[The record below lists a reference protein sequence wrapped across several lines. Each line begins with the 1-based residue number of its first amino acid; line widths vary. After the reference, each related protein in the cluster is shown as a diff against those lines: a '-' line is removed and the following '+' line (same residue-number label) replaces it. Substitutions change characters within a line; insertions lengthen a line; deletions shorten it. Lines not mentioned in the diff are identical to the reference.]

1 MTNVCVQ
8 LGTCK
13 RKGVRAVLHHI
24 VSGLIKRHTAEGGLY
39 ISALERELTTRAPPE
54 FEQRGAGTN
63 AMGRVQG

>member
-1 MTNVCVQ
+1 M
-8 LGTCK
+8 
-13 RKGVRAVLHHI
+13 RAVLHHI